1 MDAPLSLCMS
11 PPSPETR
18 HPGRTGPR
26 GLYSVGNCLPAPR
39 SLLSAT
45 ARSTARP
52 SRLPSHSRACPAR
65 GAQAPR
71 VPRRG
76 PGRHPAGWATWA
88 PPWGRSRAGRCHQSW
103 QDSGGGGS
111 GCGPPA
117 ATPTGRSHA
126 GAEPGGHGEAA
137 GGARRRRKSPPGC
150 NYLGTKLLSL
160 PSPPGEIS
168 FISYI
173 IPSPRTSPSTPTTA
187 HSSAPTPSPAW
198 AGGWVQGGGRPE
210 VMAHTHQVSPAQDR
224 TLTAGAPSPL
234 LWAAAT
240 ACPGSFACRSAGVC
254 GSRVGAGPGDASPTV
269 GLGDEGAGGHRS
281 DADAPLVPTPPGVT
295 TSLYR

>member
-1 MDAPLSLCMS
+1 MPAGTQPAL
-11 PPSPETR
+11 PEGLRLPESQEGDLAGTLQGGR
-18 HPGRTGPR
+18 HGHHPGADQGR
-26 GLYSVGNCLPAPR
+26 GDAI
-39 SLLSAT
+39 
-45 ARSTARP
+45 
-52 SRLPSHSRACPAR
+52 
-65 GAQAPR
+65 
-71 VPRRG
+71 
-76 PGRHPAGWATWA
+76 
-88 PPWGRSRAGRCHQSW
+88 RAGRTQ
-103 QDSGGGGS
+103 GVGGS

-126 GAEPGGHGEAA
+126 GAEPGGRGEAA

-234 LWAAAT
+234 LGLRRPRAQGPSPAAP
-240 ACPGSFACRSAGVC
+240 PGSAG
-254 GSRVGAGPGDASPTV
+254 AEWGPGRGMRSPRWVSVMRELV
-269 GLGDEGAGGHRS
+269 GTALMS
-281 DADAPLVPTPPGVT
+281 LPL
-295 TSLYR
+295 